1 MEDVIGIFILI
12 TAIARVFQ
20 ISHLR
25 GTKDMSNKR
34 KNRRGEVYD
43 SWINSFGFGT
53 ILFFIFV
60 GFWLAAMAGW
70 I

>member
-1 MEDVIGIFILI
+1 MVGC
-12 TAIARVFQ
+12 TQ
-20 ISHLR
+20 IIEYLKYHIYRSIK
-25 GTKDMSNKR
+25 GMSNRR
-34 KNRRGEVYD
+34 KNRRGEVYE

>member
-1 MEDVIGIFILI
+1 MVGY
-12 TAIARVFQ
+12 AQ
-20 ISHLR
+20 IIKYFKIPHLR
-25 GTKDMSNKR
+25 GAKDMSNKR
-34 KNRRGEVYD
+34 KNRRGEVYE

>member
-1 MEDVIGIFILI
+1 MVGYAHILKYHI
-12 TAIARVFQ
+12 YW
-20 ISHLR
+20 SM
-25 GTKDMSNKR
+25 KDMSNKR
-34 KNRRGEVYD
+34 KSRRGEVYD
-43 SWINSFGFGT
+43 SWVNSFGFGT

>member
-1 MEDVIGIFILI
+1 MDGYAQTIKYSKYHIYG
-12 TAIARVFQ
+12 
-20 ISHLR
+20 SM
-25 GTKDMSNKR
+25 KDMSNKR
-34 KNRRGEVYD
+34 KSRRGEVYD

-60 GFWLAAMAGW
+60 GFWLAAMVGW

>member
-1 MEDVIGIFILI
+1 
-12 TAIARVFQ
+12 
-20 ISHLR
+20 
-25 GTKDMSNKR
+25 MSDDNRR
-34 KNRRGEVYD
+34 KNRRGEVYE

-70 I
+70 L

>member
-1 MEDVIGIFILI
+1 MVGYAHILKYHI
-12 TAIARVFQ
+12 YG
-20 ISHLR
+20 SM
-25 GTKDMSNKR
+25 KDMSNKR

-43 SWINSFGFGT
+43 SWINIYGFGFV
-53 ILFFIFV
+53 LFLIFV

>member
-1 MEDVIGIFILI
+1 MQLLGYSKNHNY
-12 TAIARVFQ
+12 R
-20 ISHLR
+20 SM
-25 GTKDMSNKR
+25 KDMSNRR
-34 KNRRGEVYD
+34 KSRRGEVYD